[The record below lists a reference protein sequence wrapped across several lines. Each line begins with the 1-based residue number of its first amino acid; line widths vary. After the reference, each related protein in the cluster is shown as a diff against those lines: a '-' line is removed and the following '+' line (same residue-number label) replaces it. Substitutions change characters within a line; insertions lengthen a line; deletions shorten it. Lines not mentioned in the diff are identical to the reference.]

1 MSGTETPKGKSGTE
15 TPEETHS
22 PLPVREDASLAQ
34 QMLPV
39 VSKLS
44 ELVESSSRKKP
55 KKNKF
60 AARFTDTIPSSAS
73 EASDSELEDGNSKK
87 DKAKAKTSKGARNLQ
102 DVLKTNKKIL
112 SKLAEKVNEGKETV
126 DAEMNALLN
135 SLDVKIENPYK
146 ESTRP
151 MYSNMKHLKTRLDGG
166 EASAQDYS
174 YALNQFKMATPK
186 ISDEGFGVASVLEAA
201 ASVAEQYNLNTE
213 QYYMML
219 RSRISQNSDLFKE
232 ITHHLQLKTPPAKF
246 AQEIL
251 TTYGV
256 TSTYQ
261 EVTKR
266 LEEFTP
272 SPTDMPQAVLRKLK
286 VLAQEAGQFVP
297 EKNRKDLV
305 YESLKLKLVNLYPN
319 TAPTLLQYENK
330 PGNRN
335 MQSLCRNF
343 LALTPPI
350 PGRRRM
356 HRQQVL
362 EIEEVP
368 ETYGSY
374 TVNEVQDKPPAKN
387 PSLKLTTQQ
396 LKSLRGKC
404 YKCGNQSAQPP
415 HMGRDC
421 ILYKDTP
428 LASFVCKKCHK
439 GVHLPAKC
447 KQSEVSDDEG
457 KVLHISTEDWD
468 NMIESGTLES
478 DLFNWT
484 KNE

>member
-73 EASDSELEDGNSKK
+73 EASDSELEDGNSKRN
-87 DKAKAKTSKGARNLQ
+87 KAKAKPSKGARNLQ

-319 TAPTLLQYENK
+319 TAPTLLQYESK

-343 LALTPPI
+343 LAL
-350 PGRRRM
+350 
-356 HRQQVL
+356 
-362 EIEEVP
+362 
-368 ETYGSY
+368 
-374 TVNEVQDKPPAKN
+374 
-387 PSLKLTTQQ
+387 
-396 LKSLRGKC
+396 
-404 YKCGNQSAQPP
+404 
-415 HMGRDC
+415 
-421 ILYKDTP
+421 
-428 LASFVCKKCHK
+428 
-439 GVHLPAKC
+439 
-447 KQSEVSDDEG
+447 
-457 KVLHISTEDWD
+457 
-468 NMIESGTLES
+468 
-478 DLFNWT
+478 
-484 KNE
+484 